1 MEKVNKVDFENKQ
14 IPINVFE
21 SIQIDFRPTKAKK
34 RRQVEDYDYNDD
46 FLEAFEGE
54 LDPVELE
61 CKLENFFIYK
71 GHMEED
77 PKRIARRY
85 NNSLKKTKLMDSI
98 KNAEQKQE
106 TAVKHP
112 ILFEFQKMLANAY
125 NFNSKYKRETK
136 FENAIMCL
144 VFDETPADDFERYLK
159 YKLLALY
166 DKSKFGDEML
176 RFEDVPLDFNQK
188 EQDLKNQIEDTF
200 KDFLKI
206 SNDKSNFSNDR
217 KIFEKFQDEL
227 FVKDLVCFFIK
238 YMKFYVLKTD
248 EPLARIKNSALEYL
262 NAMLPE
268 QCTNKV
274 KIKHYLLKYID
285 KEIQDKKYDLSMVM
299 KGEFVVRSK
308 DDASK
313 NEGNSWEESDKNKRI
328 KTNSD
333 TSVLDRGVPK
343 NNTLSFQDTM
353 VSSSSTDAKAF
364 DQTQSYEN
372 SEFLQL
378 DASKEEKLG
387 KKPHGD
393 LNGEV
398 NSKENPHY
406 RSSYNFFNDISSNQH
421 SAVRSTPNF
430 GLSQFRPQTL
440 SKYLKYPSY
449 DSNYVNDFDRL
460 QIKKN
465 PQSKVSKKSS
475 KEAESLNALNPKNEE
490 KLKTSAKSSPTKR
503 KYTKKLR
510 ETDNG
515 KAKDK
520 NTAENALDETDGLHK
535 KE

>member
-1 MEKVNKVDFENKQ
+1 MEKANKADFENKQ

-21 SIQIDFRPTKAKK
+21 SIQIDFRPTKTKK

-46 FLEAFEGE
+46 FLEPFEGE

-85 NNSLKKTKLMDSI
+85 NNSLKKTKLVDSI

-106 TAVKHP
+106 TTVKHP

-125 NFNSKYKRETK
+125 NFSSKYKRETK

-176 RFEDVPLDFNQK
+176 KFKDVPLDFYQK
-188 EQDLKNQIEDTF
+188 EQELKNQIEDTF

-206 SNDKSNFSNDR
+206 SNDKSNFSTDR
-217 KIFEKFQDEL
+217 KIFEKFQDEP

-238 YMKFYVLKTD
+238 YMKFYALKTD

-285 KEIQDKKYDLSMVM
+285 KEIQDRKYDLSMVM

-308 DDASK
+308 ND
-313 NEGNSWEESDKNKRI
+313 ETNSLEENDKKKRI
-328 KTNSD
+328 KSNSD
-333 TSVLDRGVPK
+333 IAVLDRGVPK

-353 VSSSSTDAKAF
+353 ISSSSTDAKAF
-364 DQTQSYEN
+364 DQTQSFEN
-372 SEFLQL
+372 SELLQL
-378 DASKEEKLG
+378 GSTTDTSKDEKLER
-387 KKPHGD
+387 KSHEDPTR
-393 LNGEV
+393 EV
-398 NSKENPHY
+398 NSKENLHY

-421 SAVRSTPNF
+421 SSVRSTPNF

-465 PQSKVSKKSS
+465 PQSKVSKKSL
-475 KEAESLNALNPKNEE
+475 KEAEGLNALNPKNED
-490 KLKTSAKSSPTKR
+490 KLKTSATSSPVKR

-510 ETDNG
+510 ETDNS
-515 KAKDK
+515 KNKEK
-520 NTAENALDETDGLHK
+520 NTDANVLDGTDGLHK